1 MSYLKDS
8 FLFRINILFQTLNL
22 REAEIILKQNKLEEA
37 ESLDL
42 LRLFSFESSEFSES
56 AEFEE
61 LVLLTST
68 LLRVSSS

>member
-1 MSYLKDS
+1 MIELVVEDVK
-8 FLFRINILFQTLNL
+8 I
-22 REAEIILKQNKLEEA
+22 
-37 ESLDL
+37 DL
-42 LRLFSFESSEFSES
+42 LMLFSFESSEFSES

>member
-8 FLFRINILFQTLNL
+8 FLVRILFQTLNL
-22 REAEIILKQNKLEEA
+22 REAEIIRKQNKLEEA

-56 AEFEE
+56 TEFEE

-68 LLRVSSS
+68 LLRISPS